1 MPDKKSSLSA
11 PTASPESRYW
21 FARHS
26 KSIIFLILTL
36 AVVGVYEALSLPIAV
51 FPATNFPRIIVG
63 VDNGVMPI
71 EQMEVTITRPLE
83 NAVNSVPGLEDVRS
97 TTSRGSAEIDLSFNW
112 NVDMITTLQ
121 LVNSEIARVQST
133 LPSTAAIETHR
144 LDFASFPIIGYSL
157 TSEKVPQTQ
166 LWEIATYDMKPRLN
180 RLNGVATVIVQGG
193 QTPEF
198 QVTPDPSKMLRAHVT
213 VQDILDA
220 ANHTNIVDS
229 PGLLSRNHQLFLGLV
244 DSQVHNAEDI
254 GNMVIKNVGDAPVR
268 VHDVGAVTASSA
280 PNYTE
285 VTANGKPAVL
295 LSISRQPESNTVDVA
310 NLVHQEIETIRAKL
324 PAGVDLNV
332 FYDQSNIVRESI
344 GSVRDAIII
353 GLLLA
358 GFIIW
363 LFLRDIG
370 TALMTGLVIPVAIF
384 VTFIAMKILG
394 QSFNM
399 MTLGGLAAAGGLVI
413 DDAIVVVENIVL
425 HRDGG
430 EGRLEAVNSAL
441 KELTVPLIGST
452 LTPIVVFLPL
462 ISITG
467 VTGTF
472 FRALAI
478 AMSVSLLTS
487 LALALTWST
496 NLGVYLIRR
505 GQEEPAATEHA
516 EPVDSHEAELERMK
530 RMMAAEEESLKG
542 GLFEKIIVFYERWMR
557 RALEHP
563 IWLGA
568 FCVILIAV
576 SYLCFNHL
584 GTDLL
589 PHMDEGGFILDYVMP
604 PGSSLQETNRV
615 ITHVENIIKTVPEVE
630 NTSRRTGLQ
639 LGLAAVTEPNTGDI
653 AVKLKDKRSRAIDD
667 IIADVRGKVTTEEP
681 SLDVEFTQVLQDMIS
696 DLTGAP
702 QPVVVQLFSPD
713 VDQLT
718 TWAPRVADALGRI
731 QINYKKPIVDV
742 EDGID
747 NTTSGPAVV
756 FTVNPAAAAKAG
768 FTTDQ
773 LTTVAASIVDGEP
786 ATAPMIINDKPYTL
800 RVRYPAS
807 SRSSLEAMNNTVIVN
822 SNGGSATLG
831 SVSTFTEVPG
841 QTEILRDNLQQE
853 KEVTARLEGIDL
865 GGGVA
870 AVQKAV
876 NDLHL
881 PPSIRVAYGG
891 TYKEQ
896 QKSFHDLVVVLL
908 LALVLIFIV
917 LLFEFRSFSAPLAIL
932 SSAILSTSG
941 VFFALYITRTDFN
954 VASFMGL
961 IMVLGIVAK
970 NGILLLDANQK
981 FRGFGFAAEEAMIQA
996 GRRRLRPIVM
1006 TAMAAVAGMLPLSL
1020 AIGAGSQML
1029 QPLAI
1034 AVIGGILIS
1043 MVLSLIITPAI
1054 QFYLTSDK
1062 EAAVAETGTPV
1073 AVR

>member
-1 MPDKKSSLSA
+1 MADNARSSSLRSER
-11 PTASPESRYW
+11 PENRYW

-36 AVVGVYEALSLPIAV
+36 AVVGIYEALSLPIAV

-112 NVDMITTLQ
+112 SVDMITTLQ

-133 LPSTAAIETHR
+133 LPSTAQIETHR
-144 LDFASFPIIGYSL
+144 LDFASFPILGYSL
-157 TSEKVPQTQ
+157 TSDKVPQTQ

-180 RLNGVATVIVQGG
+180 RLNGVATVLVQGG

-220 ANHTNIVDS
+220 ANKTNIVDS
-229 PGLLSRNHQLFLGLV
+229 PGLLTRNHQLFLGLV

-268 VHDVGAVTASSA
+268 VSDVGAVTPSTA
-280 PNYTE
+280 PNYTV

-310 NLVHQEIETIRAKL
+310 NLVHDEIEAIRQKL
-324 PAGVDLNV
+324 PAGVELNV

-363 LFLRDIG
+363 LFLQDLG

-505 GQEEPAATEHA
+505 GRGEESSAPAVGHSTHEDPETA
-516 EPVDSHEAELERMK
+516 EFERMK
-530 RMMAAEEESLKG
+530 RMMAAEEASLKG
-542 GLFEKIIVFYERWMR
+542 GWFEKIITFYEKRMR
-557 RALEHP
+557 FALEHP
-563 IWLGA
+563 LWLGA

-576 SYLCFNHL
+576 SYVCYGQL

-589 PHMDEGGFILDYVMP
+589 PHMD
-604 PGSSLQETNRV
+604 T
-615 ITHVENIIKTVPEVE
+615 
-630 NTSRRTGLQ
+630 
-639 LGLAAVTEPNTGDI
+639 
-653 AVKLKDKRSRAIDD
+653 
-667 IIADVRGKVTTEEP
+667 
-681 SLDVEFTQVLQDMIS
+681 
-696 DLTGAP
+696 
-702 QPVVVQLFSPD
+702 
-713 VDQLT
+713 
-718 TWAPRVADALGRI
+718 
-731 QINYKKPIVDV
+731 
-742 EDGID
+742 
-747 NTTSGPAVV
+747 
-756 FTVNPAAAAKAG
+756 
-768 FTTDQ
+768 
-773 LTTVAASIVDGEP
+773 
-786 ATAPMIINDKPYTL
+786 
-800 RVRYPAS
+800 
-807 SRSSLEAMNNTVIVN
+807 
-822 SNGGSATLG
+822 
-831 SVSTFTEVPG
+831 
-841 QTEILRDNLQQE
+841 
-853 KEVTARLEGIDL
+853 
-865 GGGVA
+865 
-870 AVQKAV
+870 
-876 NDLHL
+876 
-881 PPSIRVAYGG
+881 
-891 TYKEQ
+891 
-896 QKSFHDLVVVLL
+896 
-908 LALVLIFIV
+908 
-917 LLFEFRSFSAPLAIL
+917 
-932 SSAILSTSG
+932 
-941 VFFALYITRTDFN
+941 
-954 VASFMGL
+954 
-961 IMVLGIVAK
+961 
-970 NGILLLDANQK
+970 
-981 FRGFGFAAEEAMIQA
+981 
-996 GRRRLRPIVM
+996 
-1006 TAMAAVAGMLPLSL
+1006 
-1020 AIGAGSQML
+1020 
-1029 QPLAI
+1029 
-1034 AVIGGILIS
+1034 
-1043 MVLSLIITPAI
+1043 
-1054 QFYLTSDK
+1054 
-1062 EAAVAETGTPV
+1062 
-1073 AVR
+1073 